1 MSTLH
6 FSLIFCAFKCN
17 LCLLINNL
25 IIAALFHS
33 DSIIR
38 HYYGVTTA
46 TTIMPVITRSQSRAL
61 TGSTLVLSELNS
73 NLTGTIKELSHSTTT
88 ISTDVLSHSID
99 ATVLNNTSTT
109 LDPIL
114 SSSSSSLEF
123 QTLIVDSKISNSSK
137 IEISETTTSSIH
149 PCHNVS
155 VSNLSIMAEDCNDAS
170 IMSKTTKDM
179 GDMNQ
184 LFNTLLTQITSQ
196 NQRLQDQIA
205 LNDERMSHDF
215 QNVVQIHDDF
225 KKEVRK
231 ELDELRSL
239 LSRQCST
246 VPSSTRFGHSN
257 VKNAS

>member
-38 HYYGVTTA
+38 HYYGVTTT

-137 IEISETTTSSIH
+137 IEISETTTSS
-149 PCHNVS
+149 
-155 VSNLSIMAEDCNDAS
+155 M
-170 IMSKTTKDM
+170 
-179 GDMNQ
+179 
-184 LFNTLLTQITSQ
+184 FNTLLTQITSQ

-205 LNDERMSHDF
+205 LNDERMSYDF